1 MTFIKVNNWN
11 MFWQLLI
18 STITQ
23 SVHILTA
30 LGILN
35 QSIIDHTKCFLYSN
49 LKGTFAKI
57 HLTISN

>member
-11 MFWQLLI
+11 ELWQLLI

-23 SVHILTA
+23 SAHILAA

-35 QSIIDHTKCFLYSN
+35 QSIIIDLRKYFSKVCIRCLCESK
-49 LKGTFAKI
+49 KGI
-57 HLTISN
+57 